1 MKAKLRFALYLGCT
15 VQTEQYAYEL
25 SVREVLPR
33 LGVELVPLEGASCC
47 GHPLRNVSTPLW
59 LYLAARNLALA
70 GGQGVDVLTLCNG
83 CHLSLCEAQ
92 RLLSDDGEL
101 RERVCSALEV
111 EGLKYTPDVRVY
123 HLLEV
128 LHDIVGVG
136 TIKSAVS
143 RPLAGLRFACHYGC
157 HLLRPSEVGRPDDPE
172 NPAKLERLVEALGA
186 EAVDYPERLDCCGA
200 ELAMNYSDAALTMA
214 GMKLRAV
221 QRRGVDGLVV
231 VCPFCMRML
240 DAKQDAAKT
249 VLSDQSIEVPVF
261 YYTQLL
267 GLAMGVPKKKLGLE
281 LNLSPVDK
289 VLSRMC

>member
-1 MKAKLRFALYLGCT
+1 MRDRLKFALYLGCT

-25 SVREVLPR
+25 SVRETLPK
-33 LGVELVPLEGASCC
+33 LGVELVPLDGASCC
-47 GHPLRNVSTPLW
+47 GHPLRNVSKTLW

-70 GGQGVDVLTLCNG
+70 GERGVDLLTLCNG

-92 RLLSDDGEL
+92 RLLADGEL
-101 RERVCSALEV
+101 KEKICSALEV
-111 EGLKYTPDVRVY
+111 EGLSYRPNVKVY

-128 LHDIVGVG
+128 LHDLVGADAV
-136 TIKSAVS
+136 KSAVS
-143 RPLAGLRFACHYGC
+143 KPLAGLRFACHYGC
-157 HLLRPSEVGRPDDPE
+157 HLLRPSEVGRPDDAE
-172 NPAKLERLVEALGA
+172 NPRKLENLVEALGA

-249 VLSDQSIEVPVF
+249 VLSDRSIEVPVF

-267 GLAMGVPKKKLGLE
+267 GLAMGVPQEKLGLE